1 MCVING
7 GTLGTV
13 ITWPMA
19 GYLLQYFGW
28 SSAFYVAATVTFL
41 LTILWYWIV
50 YNSPA
55 EHPRIKQSERE
66 YIEKSIENDTT
77 KPTVI

>member
-1 MCVING
+1 MCTLNG

-19 GYLLQYFGW
+19 GYLMQYFGW
-28 SSAFYVAATVTFL
+28 SSAFYVSASITIV
-41 LTILWYWIV
+41 LTIFWYWIV

-55 EHPRIKQSERE
+55 EHPRIEQVERE
-66 YIEKSIENDTT
+66 FIENAAGCDAV
-77 KPTVI
+77 KPKV